1 MSTRVLSFDQEEF
14 LLKCV
19 LRIKKERNGGTTRI
33 YQWDLQKEIRF
44 IDRVLSDR
52 EYSIHDDTDR
62 LNSIRNLYIYL
73 KKGVRTSNQE
83 IIISFKRF
91 RTDIPSDDY

>member
-1 MSTRVLSFDQEEF
+1 MSTRVLSFDQESF

-19 LRIKKERNGGTTRI
+19 LRIEKEYKSGNKML
-33 YQWDLQKEIRF
+33 YQWDLQKEIWF

-52 EYSIHDDTDR
+52 EYSIHDDADR

-73 KKGVRTSNQE
+73 KKGMTTSN
-83 IIISFKRF
+83 
-91 RTDIPSDDY
+91 

>member
-1 MSTRVLSFDQEEF
+1 MSTRVLSFDQESF

-19 LRIKKERNGGTTRI
+19 LLIEGVYKKEYKGGSTMI
-33 YQWDLQKEIRF
+33 YQWDLQKEIWF

-52 EYSIHDDTDR
+52 EYSIHDDADR

-73 KKGVRTSNQE
+73 KKKVSTSN
-83 IIISFKRF
+83 
-91 RTDIPSDDY
+91 